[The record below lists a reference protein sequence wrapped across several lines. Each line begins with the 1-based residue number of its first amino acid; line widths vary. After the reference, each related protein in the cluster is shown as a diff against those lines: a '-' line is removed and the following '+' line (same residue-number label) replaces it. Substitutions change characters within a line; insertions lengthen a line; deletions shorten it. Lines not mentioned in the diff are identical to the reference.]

1 MPLSPLRPLLM
12 AAVFM
17 VGLLAGLAAPALAQP
32 LDPGSM
38 TPEQRQDFRKEVRDY
53 LMDNP
58 EVLIEAIQVLE
69 RRQAAQQVRSE
80 AELLQ
85 DNHAAIFDDGYSF
98 VGGNPDGDITLVEFM
113 DYRCSFCRQAHPE
126 VAELLK
132 NDGRIRWIVKEFPI
146 LGPDSTLASRFAIAV
161 LDLGGADAYGR
172 AHDALMTMRA
182 KVSTEALEKLAGDL
196 GLDAGAVLARMGSA
210 EVTKVIDANHA
221 LAQRL
226 QISGTPTFILQ
237 DRFLRGY
244 VPLDALT
251 NFVAEARNGG

>member
-1 MPLSPLRPLLM
+1 MPSTLLRALLI
-12 AAVFM
+12 A
-17 VGLLAGLAAPALAQP
+17 VGLLAASGTLAQAQS
-32 LDPGSM
+32 LDPAAM
-38 TPEQRQDFRKEVRDY
+38 TPEQRQVFRKEVRDY
-53 LMDNP
+53 LMENP

-69 RRQAAQQVRSE
+69 GRQAAQKVTTDAR
-80 AELLQ
+80 LLQ

-98 VGGNPDGDITLVEFM
+98 VGGNPEGDVTLVEFM

-182 KVSTEALEKLAGDL
+182 KVSPEVLKKLAGDL
-196 GLDAGAVLARMGSA
+196 GLDAGAVLARMDSA
-210 EVTKVIDANHA
+210 EVTRVIDANHA

-237 DRFLRGY
+237 ERFLRGY
-244 VPLDALT
+244 VPLDAMT
-251 NFVAEARNGG
+251 NLVAETRKGG

>member
-1 MPLSPLRPLLM
+1 MMPLFPLRALLI
-12 AAVFM
+12 A
-17 VGLLAGLAAPALAQP
+17 VGLLAGSGTLTQAQSA
-32 LDPGSM
+32 DPGVM
-38 TPEQRQDFRKEVRDY
+38 TPEQRQNFRKEVRDY

-69 RRQAAQQVRSE
+69 GRQAAQKVTADAQ
-80 AELLQ
+80 LLQ
-85 DNHAAIFDDGYSF
+85 DNHAAIYDDGYSY
-98 VGGNPDGDITLVEFM
+98 VGGNPEGDITLVEFM

-132 NDGRIRWIVKEFPI
+132 KDGRIRWIVKEFPI

-161 LDLGGADAYGR
+161 LEVGGSGAYGR
-172 AHDALMTMRA
+172 AHDALMTLRA
-182 KVSTEALEKLAGDL
+182 RVTTDALKKLAGDL
-196 GLDAGAVLARMGSA
+196 GLDAGAVMARMDS
-210 EVTKVIDANHA
+210 ETVTKVIDQNHA

-244 VPLDALT
+244 VPLDAMTDL
-251 NFVAEARNGG
+251 VAKARKGG